1 LLTFGIAAKEFVHN
15 DFYIDDGLTST
26 TTDNEAISLV
36 TSIQALLA
44 TAKICLHKVVS
55 NSIPVV

>member
-1 LLTFGIAAKEFVHN
+1 MKEFVHN
-15 DFYIDDGLTST
+15 DFYIDDGL
-26 TTDNEAISLV
+26 TDNEAISLV

-44 TAKICLHKVVS
+44 TANICLHKVVS